1 MRNRNWSNIVLG
13 ASLLPSGLLVAF
25 VSWYVFVFRP
35 SGEEQWGDAVAI
47 FYLGAITYPLSILLL
62 VVGVLLAIRWRRHH
76 PGQPTRGLLLL
87 AAAMT
92 LLAAPWLVLLSQV
105 SRT

>member
-25 VSWYVFVFRP
+25 ISWYVFVFRP

-47 FYLGAITYPLSILLL
+47 FYLGAIAYPLSILLL
-62 VVGVLLAIRWRRHH
+62 AVGVFLAVRWRRKH
-76 PGQPTRGLLLL
+76 PGRPTAGPLLF
-87 AAAMT
+87 AASVA
-92 LLAAPWLVLLSQV
+92 LLAAPWLLLLSQV
-105 SRT
+105 R